1 MTWLFKFFL
10 LFETFCNVKQD
21 IWRGECVLN
30 IVFFIFSKSI
40 TLLSKCPVWFQLSK
54 KSNGKVNEQSFGYYI
69 IDNLIWNENT
79 LWNQPTFFKG
89 HLYAHIQRVHS
100 EKYNSMGRDYVDS
113 ITCSSCDKPF
123 SSGNLYLSHYQLK
136 HGGFPPEYND
146 KEKFFCDQCPKIFL
160 EKHRLASHKRSGVI
174 LIVEL

>member
-1 MTWLFKFFL
+1 
-10 LFETFCNVKQD
+10 
-21 IWRGECVLN
+21 
-30 IVFFIFSKSI
+30 
-40 TLLSKCPVWFQLSK
+40 
-54 KSNGKVNEQSFGYYI
+54 
-69 IDNLIWNENT
+69 
-79 LWNQPTFFKG
+79 
-89 HLYAHIQRVHS
+89 
-100 EKYNSMGRDYVDS
+100 MGRDYVDS

-174 LIVEL
+174 LIVELQNLSCSPLSEIHHSHPGTILPCKILFSPRNYTSPQKRKNVKICNSLYWPRNYTSQNGNLDQRTALFSSKL

>member
-1 MTWLFKFFL
+1 MKHFVTLNRIFGEESVFWTLCFSFQNLKFN
-10 LFETFCNVKQD
+10 THH
-21 IWRGECVLN
+21 
-30 IVFFIFSKSI
+30 
-40 TLLSKCPVWFQLSK
+40 TLLSKCPVWYAK
-54 KSNGKVNEQSFGYYI
+54 KSLNFRAKLVNNWSICDKRSDLKWEYF
-69 IDNLIWNENT
+69 LT
-79 LWNQPTFFKG
+79 LTHLLKG

>member
-1 MTWLFKFFL
+1 MESRVC
-10 LFETFCNVKQD
+10 FEH
-21 IWRGECVLN
+21 CV
-30 IVFFIFSKSI
+30 FHFSKSKVQNPSHSTQQMPCLTYQKSEKVPI
-40 TLLSKCPVWFQLSK
+40 VQKIKWHCEWTVILLLYNWQ
-54 KSNGKVNEQSFGYYI
+54 SNLKWKY
-69 IDNLIWNENT
+69 LLKLT
-79 LWNQPTFFKG
+79 PLLKG

>member
-1 MTWLFKFFL
+1 M
-10 LFETFCNVKQD
+10 
-21 IWRGECVLN
+21 N
-30 IVFFIFSKSI
+30 IVVFFIFQNIKFKTHH
-40 TLLSKCPVWFQLSK
+40 TLLSKSPVWHIKNQKRFKSSK

-79 LWNQPTFFKG
+79 FWNQPTFFKG